1 MKKLLSALLAVSL
14 ITAAVTG
21 CGGNTEKTATYTTA
35 NTEETGTDSVSE
47 AGNGDKVHINIYR
60 SCFNIAQPNDAQV
73 QKVADA
79 INNYITD
86 KINVELSITDLSSG
100 EYADKVNITLVN
112 NEINL
117 LWTASWQGTV
127 GTNELHKPNA
137 VYDISSLLPGTT
149 LYDSIQESI

>member
-60 SCFNIAQPNDAQV
+60 SCFNIA
-73 QKVADA
+73 
-79 INNYITD
+79 
-86 KINVELSITDLSSG
+86 
-100 EYADKVNITLVN
+100 LVN

-149 LYDSIQESI
+149 LYDSMQESI